1 MKKFYVARL
10 SYPLDRQHLFG
21 VFCKT
26 ESTHG
31 ACDGLILRDN
41 KPVTG
46 TKPYCKKIVEELNKE
61 VKENENI

>member
-10 SYPLDRQHLFG
+10 SYPQDRQHLFG
-21 VFCKT
+21 VFCRS
-26 ESTHG
+26 ESKHG

-46 TKPYCKKIVEELNKE
+46 TKPYCKKFVEELNKE
-61 VKENENI
+61 MKNNG